1 MAPWIWAGLDRASGV
16 AGSGGASD
24 GALSGI
30 WRDAHA
36 VWRAAVEGVYEVI
49 GEALANGEDARILGS
64 GTFGTRNRPAR
75 TARNP
80 RMGENVSIA
89 ASTVPVFRLGKT
101 LKDVVAS
108 EAS

>member
-36 VWRAAVEGVYEVI
+36 VWRAAARDGTTAAYTLLGLARCLMVMGRETRLAGLV
-49 GEALANGEDARILGS
+49 ALWC
-64 GTFGTRNRPAR
+64 
-75 TARNP
+75 TARC
-80 RMGENVSIA
+80 R
-89 ASTVPVFRLGKT
+89 
-101 LKDVVAS
+101 
-108 EAS
+108 

>member
-36 VWRAAVEGVYEVI
+36 V
-49 GEALANGEDARILGS
+49 LARGGPRRHDRGIHTIGS
-64 GTFGTRNRPAR
+64 GAMSNGHGA
-75 TARNP
+75 
-80 RMGENVSIA
+80 
-89 ASTVPVFRLGKT
+89 
-101 LKDVVAS
+101 
-108 EAS
+108 